1 MQQAFGTHD
10 FTVASDA
17 LFALAQLIVA
27 EVKADKLVC
36 VDELVQ
42 RGKDAGF
49 LQASCVTPAGTTP
62 ESERLV
68 ARRFIIAAFGWTT
81 MLYTTHLGPR
91 LNPNDLV
98 VHAQQRQ
105 EYPVTFELEEKTQ
118 RPLLEILD
126 ELEGGPPV
134 RNNDEM
140 SYRSVR
146 FPTAADPAEDAL
158 HVSCLNAATLCRLGN
173 VELCWVK
180 CVGSHLDFDV
190 VNRRLNVFL
199 LAIVL

>member
-1 MQQAFGTHD
+1 MPF
-10 FTVASDA
+10 
-17 LFALAQLIVA
+17 FALAQLIVA
-27 EVKADKLVC
+27 EVKANISVC

-42 RGKDAGF
+42 KGKDAGF

-81 MLYTTHLGPR
+81 MLYTIRLGPK

-98 VHAQQRQ
+98 VHAQQKKQ
-105 EYPVTFELEEKTQ
+105 YPVTLELEEKAQ
-118 RPLLEILD
+118 RPLLEILNK
-126 ELEGGPPV
+126 LEGGPPV
-134 RNNDEM
+134 RNSDEM

-146 FPTAADPAEDAL
+146 FPAAADPAEDAL
-158 HVSCLNAATLCRLGN
+158 HVSCLDAATLCRLGN
-173 VELCWVK
+173 VEFCWVK

-190 VNRRLNVFL
+190 VDRRLNVFL